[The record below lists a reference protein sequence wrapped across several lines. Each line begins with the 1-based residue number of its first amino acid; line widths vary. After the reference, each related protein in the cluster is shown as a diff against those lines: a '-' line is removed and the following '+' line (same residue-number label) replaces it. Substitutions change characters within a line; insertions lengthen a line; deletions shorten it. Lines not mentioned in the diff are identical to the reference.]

1 MAQYSTHSH
10 LTLRQPAYPRCPRWL
25 VFPCLLL
32 SLLIVGCGNRP
43 PEITPTTR
51 EADRLLFERGT
62 EALEEED
69 WLRARQYF
77 TELRDNYPQSGYR
90 AEARLGLGDTFEG
103 EGSSESYV
111 SALDEYRNFLA
122 LYPTH
127 ERADYAQYKLGTVYF
142 HQMRRPERD
151 QSQTRNAVSEFELFV
166 QRYPGSALMSE
177 VRANLREARD
187 QLSEAN
193 FIVGRFYYRNK
204 WYPGAID
211 RFKMILD
218 EDPGYSDR
226 DEVYFH
232 LADAY
237 RETGQ
242 TEEALPL
249 FERLVEEFP
258 ETEHIERATEHIT
271 ELKLRPPQDEDKP

>member
-1 MAQYSTHSH
+1 MAQDSTSA
-10 LTLRQPAYPRCPRWL
+10 LTLRQHVYPRYPRWL
-25 VFPCLLL
+25 VCPCFLL
-32 SLLIVGCGNRP
+32 SLVIVGCGNRP
-43 PEITPTTR
+43 PEITPATR

-62 EALEEED
+62 EALKEGD

-77 TELRDNYPQSGYR
+77 TELRDNYPQSAFR
-90 AEARLGLGDTFEG
+90 AEARLGLGDTFAG
-103 EGSSESYV
+103 EGTSQSYL
-111 SALDEYRNFLA
+111 SALDDYRSFLA

-142 HQMRRPERD
+142 LQIRRPERD
-151 QSQTRNAVSEFELFV
+151 QSQTRNAVTEFELFV
-166 QRYPGSALMSE
+166 QRYPNSALMGQ

-211 RFKMILD
+211 RFEAILA

-226 DEVYFH
+226 GEVYFH

-237 RETGQ
+237 RETDQ
-242 TEEALPL
+242 AEEALPL

-258 ETEHIERATEHIT
+258 ETEHIEQATEHIA
-271 ELKLRPPQDEDKP
+271 ELKLKTPQDER